1 MLFITIQI
9 DKGLRVYSKVL
20 NTSRPHLF
28 SVFFTTQVSSLK
40 MYPISR
46 LRLNN
51 TYKYTRVTKRK
62 YAYSNQC
69 IYIST
74 LESNVEN
81 IRIQITGFG
90 VNKDSTPS
98 QVDTFEFVKESTP
111 EVQSVLQKEIKTLH
125 NSRPSPEL
133 KGHRII

>member
-28 SVFFTTQVSSLK
+28 SVFFTTQVTSLK

-69 IYIST
+69 INIST

-81 IRIQITGFG
+81 RRIQITGFG
-90 VNKDSTPS
+90 VNEDSTPS

-111 EVQSVLQKEIKTLH
+111 EV
-125 NSRPSPEL
+125 
-133 KGHRII
+133 

>member
-1 MLFITIQI
+1 
-9 DKGLRVYSKVL
+9 
-20 NTSRPHLF
+20 
-28 SVFFTTQVSSLK
+28 

-74 LESNVEN
+74 VESNVEN
-81 IRIQITGFG
+81 RRIQITGFG
-90 VNKDSTPS
+90 VNEDSTPS
-98 QVDTFEFVKESTP
+98 QVDTFDFVKESTP
-111 EVQSVLQKEIKTLH
+111 EVQSVLQKEITTLH
-125 NSRPSPEL
+125 NSSPSPEL